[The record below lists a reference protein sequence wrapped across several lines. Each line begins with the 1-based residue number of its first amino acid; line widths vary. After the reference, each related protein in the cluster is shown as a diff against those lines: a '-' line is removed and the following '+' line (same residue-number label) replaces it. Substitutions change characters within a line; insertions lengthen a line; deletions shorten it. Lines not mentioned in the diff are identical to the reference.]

1 MTPKTIQNYLRLF
14 NINTN
19 KDEIKFRIT
28 CHPYFL
34 NIYGVK
40 KFFEDNGLPSDCIR
54 LKNNSDLRNINKP
67 FIAATR
73 NGIIPII
80 GHKKDNVFALVDGR
94 KKKFDFAF
102 FEGMFDL

>member
-1 MTPKTIQNYLRLF
+1 
-14 NINTN
+14 

-73 NGIIPII
+73 NGITPII
-80 GHKKDNVFALVDGR
+80 GHKKT
-94 KKKFDFAF
+94 
-102 FEGMFDL
+102 MYSHW